1 MRPPGSACRDP
12 ADLDPA
18 FVAAATFV
26 TLAVLVAVLLP
37 APFVTWSPGGARH
50 AGHGRNHVGVREKT
64 TEPMISI
71 ADIETYPTTGQLDLT
86 IVSGTAA
93 DARLTLPEAL
103 AAYWLPH
110 RDTLPREVFRRARV
124 PMTWRPKRPR

>member
-1 MRPPGSACRDP
+1 MTRQTWT
-12 ADLDPA
+12 A

-26 TLAVLVAVLLP
+26 TLAVLVAVLP
-37 APFVTWSPGGARH
+37 APFVTWSPGGARDTL
-50 AGHGRNHVGVREKT
+50 GTVETTSESGEKT

-103 AAYWLPH
+103 AAYWSVASGHPS
-110 RDTLPREVFRRARV
+110 PRGGFPAGQESR
-124 PMTWRPKRPR
+124 